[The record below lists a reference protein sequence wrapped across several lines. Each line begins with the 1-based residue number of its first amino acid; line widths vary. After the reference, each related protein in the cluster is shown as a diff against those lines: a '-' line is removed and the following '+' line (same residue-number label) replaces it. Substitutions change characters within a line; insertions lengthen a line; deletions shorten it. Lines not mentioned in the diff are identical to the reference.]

1 MKQFF
6 IRFFPYIKEYKA
18 CFIYAII
25 GALLVALA
33 SAAAAYL
40 VKPVLDDIFIKKDE
54 TMLKILPFLVVLAYF
69 AKGLGTYI
77 QTYYMSF
84 VGNDIVR
91 RLKDNLLSKILS
103 FEIGFFNSNRN
114 GEIISR
120 VMNDINAIQGAV
132 SNHFMESFRESA
144 TIVALIC
151 VVIYQSPEL
160 AFYGL
165 VVMPL
170 VLYPI
175 IVIAKKMRKFSK
187 KIQEKNA
194 DLSSKLVEIFNNV
207 ELVKISSSD
216 KMEISQFVSRNR
228 ELFNAIMKSVKLSE
242 LYSPIMETIGA
253 IAVAVVIV
261 VGGYKVIDGELS
273 TGAFFSFVTALFM
286 LYTPIK
292 RVSGLYLKFQVA
304 FVAGDRIYELLNRE
318 SGFKSGS
325 EILEKVTS
333 VEFSNVGLKY
343 DDKEALRDINLKLN
357 YGDTIALVGS
367 SGVGKSS
374 LVNLLL
380 RLYEPTSGEV
390 LINGKKIES
399 YDYKSLTSKIGVVTQ
414 RNFIFNDSVANNI
427 AYGDVV
433 DENRVIESLK
443 SAMIYDYIESLPNGI
458 YTNLDEFGANL
469 SGGQRQRI
477 AIARALYKNPEILIL
492 DEATSALDNKTEEG
506 FKESLRQIIKDKIVI
521 IVAHRPSTL
530 SLADTLYFLKDG
542 KIIDSGNLD
551 NLLKTCETFREYYKS
566 V

>member
-216 KMEISQFVSRNR
+216 KMEISQFASRNR

-367 SGVGKSS
+367 SGGGKSS

-414 RNFIFNDSVANNI
+414 RIFIFNDSVANNI

-506 FKESLRQIIKDKIVI
+506 FKESLRQIIKYKIVI

>member
-103 FEIGFFNSNRN
+103 FEMGFFNSNRN

-216 KMEISQFVSRNR
+216 KMEMSQFASHNR

-367 SGVGKSS
+367 SGGGKSS

-414 RNFIFNDSVANNI
+414 RIFIFNDSVANNI

>member
-380 RLYEPTSGEV
+380 RLYEPISGEV

-414 RNFIFNDSVANNI
+414 RIFIFNDSVANNI

>member
-175 IVIAKKMRKFSK
+175 ILIAKKMRKFSK

-216 KMEISQFVSRNR
+216 KMEISQFASRNR

-367 SGVGKSS
+367 SGGGKSS

-414 RNFIFNDSVANNI
+414 RIFIFNDSVANNI

-506 FKESLRQIIKDKIVI
+506 FKESLRQIIKYKIVI